1 MSALLHDP
9 TFWVAVAFVI
19 FVVAAGKPI
28 YKALVGGLDAHAEKI
43 RGQLDE
49 ARELHEEAQKTL
61 AEYKRKQRDAVADA
75 EAIVNHAK
83 EEAERMRARADE
95 RLQESIARRE
105 QAAKEKI
112 AQAEAAALKQ
122 VRSEAV
128 DIAIAAASKIIEQK
142 LDGKQADALAKQAID
157 ELPSKLN

>member
-28 YKALVGGLDAHAEKI
+28 YRGLVGGLDAHAEKI
-43 RGQLDE
+43 RAQLDE

-61 AEYKRKQRDAVADA
+61 AEYKRKQRDAVKDA

-83 EEAERMRARADE
+83 EESERMRARADE

-112 AQAEAAALKQ
+112 AQAEASALKE
-122 VRSEAV
+122 VRSQAV
-128 DIAIAAASKIIEQK
+128 DIAIAAAAKIIEEK
-142 LDGKQADALAKQAID
+142 LDSKQSDALAKKAID
-157 ELPSKLN
+157 ELPNKLN

>member
-9 TFWVAVAFVI
+9 TFWVAVGFVI
-19 FVVAAGKPI
+19 FVAAAGKPI
-28 YKALVGGLDAHAEKI
+28 LKALLGGLDAHAEKI

-61 AEYKRKQRDAVADA
+61 AEYKRKQRDAVKDA

-83 EEAERMRARADE
+83 EESERMRTRAEE
-95 RLQESIARRE
+95 RLKESIARRE

-112 AQAEAAALKQ
+112 AQAESNALKQ
-122 VRSEAV
+122 VRGEAV
-128 DIAIAAASKIIEQK
+128 DIAIAAATKIIEAK
-142 LDGKQADALAKQAID
+142 LDDKQADALAKRAIE
-157 ELPSKLN
+157 ELPGKLN